1 MDIEDYK
8 EKMILLVK
16 EFGSLPGRRPHDKT
30 TAFFHLSEEV
40 GEVGEQMR
48 HEIQNPHKFS
58 KEKLG
63 SELAD
68 TIMFATLLTH
78 YYDINISE
86 ALQGNLDKVRLK
98 IIKEKEKNNS
108 N

>member
-1 MDIEDYK
+1 
-8 EKMILLVK
+8 MILLVN
-16 EFGSLPGRRPHDKT
+16 EFGSLPGHKLHDKT

-58 KEKLG
+58 KEKLSG
-63 SELAD
+63 EIAD

-78 YYDINISE
+78 YYNIDISS
-86 ALQGNLDKVRLK
+86 ALQGNLDTVRK
-98 IIKEKEKNNS
+98 RIDAQK
-108 N
+108 

>member
-8 EKMILLVK
+8 KKMLLLVK
-16 EFGSLPGRRPHDKT
+16 EFESLPGRRPHDKT

-58 KEKLG
+58 KEKLSG
-63 SELAD
+63 EIAD
-68 TIMFATLLTH
+68 TIMFATLLTY
-78 YYDINISE
+78 YYDIDTSS
-86 ALQGNLDKVRLK
+86 ALQGNLDKMRKK
-98 IIKEKEKNNS
+98 IDREKE
-108 N
+108 